1 MADCNDTLEFKNT
14 TALVSTGT
22 NGSTLTGANGVP
34 LFGTNGFAYSPNIQL
49 YQLDKIQADF
59 EKNAFYAPVSLDII
73 NIYGEETFN
82 QSLISFNNFLLTANT
97 TAYLNLPVNYPLV
110 QDRINRGV
118 AITPV
123 ELTMFLENAGYNPI
137 SIQPAMI
144 SNPTGV
150 LSLYN
155 SNIGGTFT
163 KSTMGSFC
171 DLAPSIFGAVAGFF
185 TALGALAKKITDI
198 INFIKNFSL
207 AALLD
212 SLKNKI
218 LGVIE
223 STINKVKK
231 IIENFT
237 LDGLVNQVQQY
248 FQQNVVAKF
257 EIIKNKAM
265 SFFEEFNIENFKK
278 RVEGLISY
286 ATGIF
291 KDLKIEEI
299 QFLIYRFCAFIS
311 QVEGMINGIK
321 NPLEEFSNRF
331 VYSGKILESNSSINT
346 LSAVASGAKRPNQGD
361 AAAAIAA
368 GVSAESVRG
377 NQPPPS
383 PEEYKDLPQWN
394 DGKGDSRVKFQGNW
408 VNPPGAGC
416 EGGMGSEGWYMP
428 NSQANLDS
436 KVYLMRVQKAF
447 ASRTGINQIIV
458 NSAYRSPKYNQ
469 CLSKRTTGVATN
481 SNHMQGIAFDI
492 TWAGYPNNRNVFIE
506 IARSFGF
513 KGIGIYSGFTHID
526 RRAADYSWNG

>member
-1 MADCNDTLEFKNT
+1 MAVCDDTIEFKNT
-14 TALVSTGT
+14 SALIGT
-22 NGSTLTGANGVP
+22 D
-34 LFGTNGFAYSPNIQL
+34 GFAYSPTIQL

-59 EKNAFYAPVSLDII
+59 EKNAFYAPVSSDIVS
-73 NIYGEETFN
+73 IYGEETFN
-82 QSLISFNNFLLTANT
+82 QSLISFNNFLLISNSTP
-97 TAYLNLPVNYPLV
+97 YLNLAVNYPLV

-123 ELTMFLENAGYNPI
+123 ELTMFLEYAGYNPI
-137 SIQPAMI
+137 SIQPAMV
-144 SNPTGV
+144 SNPTDV

-155 SNIGGTFT
+155 SNIGGTFS

-185 TALGALAKKITDI
+185 TAIGALAKKITDI
-198 INFIKNFSL
+198 INTIKNFSL

-212 SLKNKI
+212 SLKSKI
-218 LGVIE
+218 LNVIE
-223 STINKVKK
+223 SAINKVKK

-237 LDGLVNQVQQY
+237 LEGLVTQTQQY
-248 FQQNVVAKF
+248 FQQNIIAKF

-265 SFFEEFNIENFKK
+265 AFFEEFNIENFKK

-299 QFLIYRFCAFIS
+299 QFLIYRFCSFIS

-321 NPLEEFSNRF
+321 NPLEEFSNKF
-331 VYSGKILESNSSINT
+331 VYSGRILESNSSLST
-346 LSAVASGAKRPNQGD
+346 LSAVANGAKRPTSD
-361 AAAAIAA
+361 DVAAAIAA
-368 GVSAESVRG
+368 GVSAESIRG

-394 DGKGDSRVKFQGNW
+394 DGKGDSRIIFSGNW
-408 VNPPGAGC
+408 TNPPGVGC

-447 ASRTGINQIIV
+447 ATRTGINQLIV

-469 CLSKRTTGVATN
+469 CLRNRGVKAATN
-481 SNHMQGIAFDI
+481 SLHMQGIAFDI
-492 TWAGYPNNRNVFIE
+492 KWAGYPNNRNEFIE

-513 KGIGIYSGFTHID
+513 KGIGVYQSASGNFVHID
-526 RRAADYSWNG
+526 RRGTPTNWSG

>member
-1 MADCNDTLEFKNT
+1 MAECIDTIEYTNKNN
-14 TALVSTGT
+14 LIGT
-22 NGSTLTGANGVP
+22 DT
-34 LFGTNGFAYSPNIQL
+34 FAYSPTIQI

-59 EKNAFYAPVSLDII
+59 EKNAFYTSASSDII
-73 NIYGEETFN
+73 NLYGEETFN
-82 QSLISFNNFLLTANT
+82 QSLISFNNFLLTSNSAT
-97 TAYLNLPVNYPLV
+97 YLDLPTNYPLV

-123 ELTMFLENAGYNPI
+123 ELAMFLEYAGYNPV

-144 SNPTGV
+144 SNPTDI

-155 SNIGGTFT
+155 SNIGGTFS

-171 DLAPSIFGAVAGFF
+171 ELAPSIFGAVAGFF
-185 TALGALAKKITDI
+185 TVIGALAKKITDI
-198 INFIKNFSL
+198 INTIKNFSL

-212 SLKNKI
+212 NLKKKI
-218 LGVIE
+218 TDVIE
-223 STINKVKK
+223 KTIEKVKK

-237 LDGLVNQVQQY
+237 LEGLITQAQQY
-248 FQQNVVAKF
+248 FQQNIIAKF

-265 SFFEEFNIENFKK
+265 AFFEEFNIENFKK
-278 RVEGLISY
+278 RVDGLISY

-291 KDLKIEEI
+291 KDLKLEEI

-321 NPLEEFSNRF
+321 NPLEEFSNRY
-331 VYSGKILESNSSINT
+331 VYSGRILESNSSLST
-346 LSAVASGAKRPNQGD
+346 LSAVANGAKRYGSD
-361 AAAAIAA
+361 EIAGAIAA
-368 GVSAESVRG
+368 GVSAESIRG
-377 NQPPPS
+377 NQPPPTT
-383 PEEYKDLPQWN
+383 EEYKDLPQWN
-394 DGKGDSRVKFQGNW
+394 DGNGDSRVIFQGNW

-416 EGGMGSEGWYMP
+416 AGGMGSEGWYMP

-436 KVYLMRVQKAF
+436 KVYLMRVQKEF
-447 ASRTGINQIIV
+447 ATRTGINQLIV

-469 CLSKRTTGVATN
+469 CLRDKGVNAARN

-492 TWAGYPNNRNVFIE
+492 TWSGYPNNRNEFVE

-526 RRAADYSWNG
+526 RGVERRWNG